1 MTADEL
7 KKHNAITLH
16 KQALAQAK
24 PISLEEL
31 EAVFQ
36 KWMIMPDLKVLKLL
50 AAFYCANKLSRKAI
64 WLMLIGPSGG
74 GKTELLNALL
84 DLPDIEPISQVTPN
98 TFLSGMPGRNDASLL
113 PKLTNRIMLMKDFTT
128 ILSMQ
133 RDAKS
138 EIYAQ
143 LREIWDGS
151 MKKVFGNGKI
161 ATWEGKVSL
170 LAASTQA
177 VDIQQQQMTHLG
189 ERFINYRLVMPDRKE
204 VAMRSLDND
213 NNMESMQNELRI
225 AFFSFIKGID
235 LTRTELAR
243 LPDGD
248 KKALVDL
255 ANFATMARSGVI
267 REMGMK
273 KEVIFVPTAEM
284 PTRIAGQLNALAS
297 GLVMVNGG
305 AFMAEDMEILY
316 KVMLDSIPQTNK
328 MVAQEMAKADNQTTS
343 EIATALGY
351 PTEPIRMYLENLA
364 LLKVCD
370 RVKESGR
377 GDRWTLKPEFAEIL
391 RHYEEI
397 EELTE
402 DEMKDRQAAALGVSG
417 GDEVSNDLNYGWDE
431 EQPA

>member
-1 MTADEL
+1 MTAEEL

-16 KQALAQAK
+16 KAALAKAE
-24 PISLEEL
+24 PIKLSELEE
-31 EAVFQ
+31 AFK
-36 KWMIMPDLKVLKLL
+36 KWMILPDLKVLKLL

-98 TFLSGMPGRNDASLL
+98 TFLSGMPGKADASLL

-151 MKKVFGNGKI
+151 MKKIFGNGKI

-204 VAMRSLDND
+204 VAMRALNNDND
-213 NNMESMQNELRI
+213 MENMQNELRI

-235 LTRTELAR
+235 LTNTKLAQ
-243 LPDGD
+243 LPEGD

-297 GLVMVNGG
+297 GLVIVNGG
-305 AFMAEDMEILY
+305 MFMPEDMEILY

-377 GDRWTLKPEFAEIL
+377 GDRWTLKPEFGAIL
-391 RHYEEI
+391 RHYEQI
-397 EELTE
+397 EELTDQE
-402 DEMKDRQAAALGVSG
+402 RSDRTAAALGVDG
-417 GDEVSNDLNYGWDE
+417 PDQQPNDLNYGWDE
-431 EQPA
+431 EPN